1 MGEDFFMYIVF
12 EGVVGVGKT
21 TQSKMLVERLQ
32 QLFPDKKVI
41 WTREPGGSEIADTI
55 RNVVQGQKFNEEMD
69 PLCEMY
75 LYAASRAHTLR
86 TVVKPVLDAG
96 GIVVADRSV
105 FTSVS
110 WQGYG
115 RALGAETVLRV
126 NAEAVQGMLPDV
138 VLYLAG
144 DLDETLARTFDAQGD
159 KFEAFPRAFF
169 DACAKGYEALAHD
182 DRFAALWETVASEGT
197 KEEVSE
203 RIMTALKKRN
213 LIP

>member
-1 MGEDFFMYIVF
+1 MYIVF

-21 TQSKMLVERLQ
+21 TQSKMLVERLRQ
-32 QLFPDKKVI
+32 VFPDRQIV

-55 RNVVQGQKFNEEMD
+55 RNVVQGQKFSEEMD

-86 TVVKPVLDAG
+86 TVVKPVLDVG

-115 RALGAETVLRV
+115 RALGAEAVLRV
-126 NAEAVQGMLPDV
+126 NAEAVQGILPDV

-144 DLDETLARTFDAQGD
+144 DIDESLKRTFDAGGD
-159 KFEAFPRAFF
+159 KFEAFPREFF
-169 DACAKGYEALAHD
+169 HACARGYEALAHD
-182 DRFAALWETVASEGT
+182 DRFAELWETLPSEGT
-197 KEEVSE
+197 KEEVHE
-203 RIMTALKKRN
+203 RIVTALKKRK